1 MALKFKSNDLV
12 SPVDIDGNEFI
23 FIFDYVNDVSEL
35 EPDALLKATD
45 FNFIFEIKKDNISK
59 SIKITNTCPTERNK
73 GLRFNESV
81 EYTLKKK
88 ADSVSDTFF
97 DDELY
102 YFDGEPYRLITPEDK
117 TVNKF
122 KIVNGKT
129 YVNIPKYSLVFYNDA
144 FYVKRLNDKNNNGN
158 FIRPIEIRSSSS
170 NGEGHTQYFVDKNNV
185 FDTNINHTYKIVVSD
200 MGKIITLWHKN
211 SEDTFEKIK
220 TFSFA
225 EAMENADIYLTINDD
240 LKSKLCNLRFN
251 FLKSDVI

>member
-45 FNFIFEIKKDNISK
+45 FNFIFEIKKDNVSK

-117 TVNKF
+117 IVNKF

-251 FLKSDVI
+251 FLKSDVV

>member
-45 FNFIFEIKKDNISK
+45 FNFIFEIKKGDISK
-59 SIKITNTCPTERNK
+59 SIKITNTCPTERTK

-88 ADSVSDTFF
+88 ADSLFDTFF

-129 YVNIPKYSLVFYNDA
+129 YVNVPKYSLVFYNDA
-144 FYVKRLNDKNNNGN
+144 FYVKRLNDKNDNNLISISDAILYG
-158 FIRPIEIRSSSS
+158 R
-170 NGEGHTQYFVDKNNV
+170 T
-185 FDTNINHTYKIVVSD
+185 TYKSIRKFIIYQLTVNCCALILSIVCFAQ
-200 MGKIITLWHKN
+200 II
-211 SEDTFEKIK
+211 
-220 TFSFA
+220 
-225 EAMENADIYLTINDD
+225 
-240 LKSKLCNLRFN
+240 
-251 FLKSDVI
+251 